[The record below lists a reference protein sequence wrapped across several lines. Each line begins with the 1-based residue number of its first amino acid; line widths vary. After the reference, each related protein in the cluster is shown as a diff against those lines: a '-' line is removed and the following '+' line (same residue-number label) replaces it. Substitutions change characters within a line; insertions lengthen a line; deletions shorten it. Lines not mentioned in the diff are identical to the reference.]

1 MKLII
6 AEMQAQIAALQ
17 RAVHGH
23 VRERWGKRKVAEK
36 EGCST
41 REVMRRVKR
50 GTYSQPEVE
59 NGRLYWWS
67 DTYRRASGTADTPEA
82 RAARNPALRR
92 RKSTQASP
100 ET

>member
-1 MKLII
+1 VKLII

-50 GTYSQPEVE
+50 GVYAEPEVE
-59 NGRLYWWS
+59 GNRLYWWS
-67 DTYRRASGTADTPEA
+67 DTYRRASGTADTPEM
-82 RAARNPALRR
+82 RAARNPQSRA
-92 RKSTQASP
+92 RKGTQTSP
-100 ET
+100 ES